1 MNQKVIEMQT
11 FQSEGNIIPHAWYK
25 TIRKENGKTDLLA
38 LCILADICYWYK
50 PTIIRDETTGDIKE
64 IKQKFS
70 GDMLQKSYKSYADFF
85 GESKRKIKASFDLLE
100 SFGLIKREFRKI
112 ETKTGLVMNNVMF
125 IDINVKKIK
134 AFSIIHE
141 NTHQQTISYKV
152 PPKNDPT
159 PLQKNTIGLDEKI
172 PKVYAE
178 NGGTNTEITTENTTK
193 NTTNNHKAPSEKNR
207 SAPPPEEPIFKIPLI
222 KNKNKEDQF
231 HLIYQ
236 RDIDDWKEIYPA
248 VDVENELR
256 KIVGWNKANPT
267 KRKTPRG
274 ILRHINSWLAKA
286 QDSGR
291 NNPSKTNTN
300 TQVDKTASFKRVAE
314 KAWARFLENIDREDY
329 TSDDKLTLKAINQ
342 IGGMRA
348 VRMWTNQEIPYR
360 RKDFID
366 IYTSLLEENSQ

>member
-1 MNQKVIEMQT
+1 MNIGTYLQDLGRPVAYFPNLAKALGGVKETIFLCQLLYWHGKQRDQKGWI
-11 FQSEGNIIPHAWYK
+11 YK
-25 TIRKENGKTDLLA
+25 TQDEIYQETGLSRREQERARKKLKKMG
-38 LCILADICYWYK
+38 ILQEKYADIPRRLYFRINLNKLEEIWQDFVTNNNAQERQAIMHKTAIIECTK
-50 PTIIRDETTGDIKE
+50 PPYNNAQNRHTENPHKPANHDDLE
-64 IKQKFS
+64 
-70 GDMLQKSYKSYADFF
+70 
-85 GESKRKIKASFDLLE
+85 RK
-100 SFGLIKREFRKI
+100 
-112 ETKTGLVMNNVMF
+112 T
-125 IDINVKKIK
+125 
-134 AFSIIHE
+134 
-141 NTHQQTISYKV
+141 
-152 PPKNDPT
+152 PPPYN
-159 PLQKNTIGLDEKI
+159 
-172 PKVYAE
+172 
-178 NGGTNTEITTENTTK
+178 TTENTTK